1 MKISQ
6 VRAIEILD
14 SRGKPTVR
22 AFVTLEDGSVHSA
35 SVPSGASTG
44 KYEALE
50 LRDADESRFQGQG
63 VQNAVRHVNDDLS
76 TILVGKEVGDLK
88 ALDQAMLDA
97 DGTENKSKMGANAIL
112 AVSMAAAR
120 AAASAEKKQLWQ
132 FLHDYYFPKYTVGFP
147 RLMVNVVNGG
157 KHAQW
162 NFDIQEFMIVPVSN
176 TPTTSTRIAAEIFA
190 QLGKTLK
197 KRGLSTLVGDEGGYS
212 PALSSNN
219 EVVETIMAAASELGY
234 TNGKEYQFALD
245 SAASEFFEN
254 DGYIF
259 KKENRTLTPD
269 ELVAYYLDMQKK
281 YQVYSFEDPFSEDD
295 WKHFAQLTAHS
306 NGNYLVVG
314 DDLFVTN
321 PKRLEQG
328 IDQHAANAILV
339 KVNQIGSLL
348 ETVQAITMAREA
360 GFKVV
365 ISHRSG
371 ETEDAFIADL
381 AYACGA
387 DLIKTGSMSR
397 SDRLAKYNRLLE
409 IEAGL

>member
-6 VRAIEILD
+6 LRAIEILD

-22 AFVTLEDGSVHSA
+22 AFITLEDGSVHSA

-50 LRDADESRFQGQG
+50 LRDGDSKRFQGQG
-63 VQNAVRHVNDDLS
+63 VQNAVSHVNNDLS
-76 TILVGKEVGDLK
+76 KVVVGMDVADLRAIDK
-88 ALDQAMLDA
+88 VMLDA

-112 AVSMAAAR
+112 AVSLAAAR
-120 AAASAEKKQLWQ
+120 AAASSQNQPLWKY
-132 FLHDYYFPKYTVGFP
+132 LHDYYFPQYQVGFP

-162 NFDIQEFMIVPVSN
+162 NFDIQEFMIVPSSN
-176 TPTTSTRIAAEIFA
+176 KPTESTRIAAEIFA

-197 KRGLSTLVGDEGGYS
+197 QRSLSTLVGDEGGYS
-212 PALSSNN
+212 PSLSSNN
-219 EVVETIMAAASELGY
+219 EVIETIQSAASELGY

-245 SAASEFFEN
+245 AAASEFFEN
-254 DGYIF
+254 DGYVF
-259 KKENRTLTPD
+259 KKENRVLSPE
-269 ELVAYYLDMQKK
+269 ELVVYYTEMQKK
-281 YQVYSFEDPFSEDD
+281 YGVYSFEDPFSEDD

-306 NGNYLVVG
+306 TGDFLVVG

-321 PKRLEQG
+321 PVRLAQG
-328 IDQHAANAILV
+328 IEQSAANAILV

-348 ETVQAITMAREA
+348 ETVEAITMARNA

-371 ETEDAFIADL
+371 ETEDDFIADL
-381 AYACGA
+381 SYACGA